1 MPYWQDKRVIV
12 PIDCSSKLPLQGANE
27 TMVLKVVGIVSSPR
41 KEMNTDTLVTKAL
54 EGAKSIGAE
63 TEKIYLND
71 LEIMPCQA
79 CDRFPAP
86 DYCFYRDG
94 MEKIYDVLE
103 TADALVI
110 GAPAYFGSFSAQL
123 KLLIDRSNC
132 LAEMVTLPNGKLI
145 FKSRLKK
152 RKKGIFIWVANISK
166 NPEPALVSIRIWCK
180 YFANVELVDTLVV
193 TDSDRGEGVRNREE
207 LLHKAFEL
215 GVSLGQ

>member
-1 MPYWQDKRVIV
+1 
-12 PIDCSSKLPLQGANE
+12 
-27 TMVLKVVGIVSSPR
+27 MVLKVVGLVSSPR

-54 EGAKSIGAE
+54 EGAQSIGAE
-63 TEKIYLND
+63 IEKIYLND
-71 LEIMPCQA
+71 LEIKPCQA

-110 GAPAYFGSFSAQL
+110 GTPAYFGSFSAQL

-132 LAEMVTLPNGKLI
+132 LAEMVKLPDGKLI

-166 NPEPALVSIRIWCK
+166 DPECALVSIRIWCK
-180 YFANVELVDTLVV
+180 YFANVELVDTLVI
-193 TDSDRGEGVRNREE
+193 TDSDRGEGARKREE
-207 LLHKAFEL
+207 LLYKAFEL
-215 GVSLGQ
+215 GVSLGQG

>member
-1 MPYWQDKRVIV
+1 MI
-12 PIDCSSKLPLQGANE
+12 
-27 TMVLKVVGIVSSPR
+27 LKVVGIVSSPR
-41 KEMNTDTLVTKAL
+41 KKMNTDTLVAKVL
-54 EGAKSIGAE
+54 EGAQSIGAE

-71 LEIMPCQA
+71 LEIKPCQA
-79 CDRFPAP
+79 CNRFPAP

-94 MEKIYDVLE
+94 MEKIYDVLA

-132 LAEMVTLPNGKLI
+132 LAEMVTLPDGKLR

-180 YFANVELVDTLVV
+180 YFANVELVDTLVI
-193 TDSDRGEGVRNREE
+193 TNSDRGEGARKREE

>member
-1 MPYWQDKRVIV
+1 MI
-12 PIDCSSKLPLQGANE
+12 
-27 TMVLKVVGIVSSPR
+27 LKVVGIVSSPR
-41 KEMNTDTLVTKAL
+41 KKMNTDTLVTKVL
-54 EGAKSIGAE
+54 EGAQSVGAE

-71 LEIMPCQA
+71 LEIKPCQA

-94 MEKIYDVLE
+94 MEKIYDVLA

-123 KLLIDRSNC
+123 KLLIDGSNC
-132 LAEMVTLPNGKLI
+132 LAEMVTLPDGKLR

-180 YFANVELVDTLVV
+180 YFANVELVDTLVI
-193 TDSDRGEGVRNREE
+193 TNSDRGEGARKREE

>member
-1 MPYWQDKRVIV
+1 
-12 PIDCSSKLPLQGANE
+12 
-27 TMVLKVVGIVSSPR
+27 MVLKVVGIVSSPR

-54 EGAKSIGAE
+54 EGAQSIGAE
-63 TEKIYLND
+63 IEKIYLND
-71 LEIMPCQA
+71 LEIRPCQA
-79 CDRFPAP
+79 CNRFPAP

-94 MEKIYDVLE
+94 MEKIYNVLV

-132 LAEMVTLPNGKLI
+132 LAEMVTLPDGKLI
-145 FKSRLKK
+145 FKSRLEK
-152 RKKGIFIWVANISK
+152 RKKGIFIWVANLSK

-180 YFANVELVDTLVV
+180 YFANVELVDTLVI
-193 TDSDRGEGVRNREE
+193 TDSDRGEGARKREE
-207 LLHKAFEL
+207 LLHKAFKL

>member
-1 MPYWQDKRVIV
+1 MI
-12 PIDCSSKLPLQGANE
+12 
-27 TMVLKVVGIVSSPR
+27 LKVVGIVSSPR
-41 KEMNTDTLVTKAL
+41 KKMNTDTLVAKVL
-54 EGAKSIGAE
+54 EGAQSIGAE

-71 LEIMPCQA
+71 LEIKPCQA
-79 CDRFPAP
+79 CNRFPAP

-94 MEKIYDVLE
+94 MEKIYDVLA

-132 LAEMVTLPNGKLI
+132 LAEMVTLPDGKLR

-180 YFANVELVDTLVV
+180 YFANVELVDTLVIMN
-193 TDSDRGEGVRNREE
+193 SDRGEGARKREE

>member
-1 MPYWQDKRVIV
+1 
-12 PIDCSSKLPLQGANE
+12 
-27 TMVLKVVGIVSSPR
+27 MVLKVVGIVSSPR

-54 EGAKSIGAE
+54 EGAQSTGAE

-71 LEIMPCQA
+71 LEIKSCQA
-79 CDRFPAP
+79 CDSFPAP

-94 MEKIYDVLE
+94 MEKIYDVLA

-132 LAEMVTLPNGKLI
+132 LAEMITLPDGKLI

-152 RKKGIFIWVANISK
+152 KKKGIFIWVANISK

-180 YFANVELVDTLVV
+180 YFANIELVDTLII
-193 TDSDRGEGVRNREE
+193 TDSDRGEGARGREE

>member
-1 MPYWQDKRVIV
+1 
-12 PIDCSSKLPLQGANE
+12 
-27 TMVLKVVGIVSSPR
+27 MVLKVVGIVSSPR
-41 KEMNTDTLVTKAL
+41 KEMNTDTLVTKML
-54 EGAKSIGAE
+54 EGAQSIGAE

-71 LEIMPCQA
+71 LEIKPCQA

-132 LAEMVTLPNGKLI
+132 LAEMVTLPDGKLR

-180 YFANVELVDTLVV
+180 YFANVELVDTLVI
-193 TDSDRGEGVRNREE
+193 TNSDRGEGARKREE
-207 LLHKAFEL
+207 LLHKAFKI

>member
-1 MPYWQDKRVIV
+1 
-12 PIDCSSKLPLQGANE
+12 
-27 TMVLKVVGIVSSPR
+27 MVLKVVGIVSSPR
-41 KEMNTDTLVTKAL
+41 KEMNTDTLVTKVL
-54 EGAKSIGAE
+54 EGTQSIGAN

-71 LEIMPCQA
+71 LEIKPCQA
-79 CDRFPAP
+79 CNRFPAP

-110 GAPAYFGSFSAQL
+110 GTPAYFGSFSAQL

-132 LAEMVTLPNGKLI
+132 LAEMVTLPDGKSI

-180 YFANVELVDTLVV
+180 YFANVELVDTLVI
-193 TDSDRGEGVRNREE
+193 TDSDRGEGARKREE

>member
-1 MPYWQDKRVIV
+1 
-12 PIDCSSKLPLQGANE
+12 
-27 TMVLKVVGIVSSPR
+27 MVLKVVGIVSSPR
-41 KEMNTDTLVTKAL
+41 KEMNTDTLVTKVL
-54 EGAKSIGAE
+54 EGTQSIGAN

-71 LEIMPCQA
+71 LEIKPCQA
-79 CDRFPAP
+79 CNRFPAP

-110 GAPAYFGSFSAQL
+110 GTPAYFGSFSAQL

-132 LAEMVTLPNGKLI
+132 LAERVTLPDGKLI
-145 FKSRLKK
+145 FKSRLEK

-180 YFANVELVDTLVV
+180 YFANVELVDTLVI
-193 TDSDRGEGVRNREE
+193 TDSDRGEGARKREE